1 MEYNYDFEFKLH
13 NYRCFVQNGGQRV
26 MNDKS
31 FSSPVLISLGAMGL
45 RLVSSVWEALECL
58 KNQWPQQDGVEYRRA
73 TRMCRDALEGWMSPA
88 KARQAFVV
96 AAQRAGVL
104 IGNPTLK

>member
-1 MEYNYDFEFKLH
+1 MEYNYDFEFKLRK
-13 NYRCFVQNGGQRV
+13 YRCFVQNGRQRV

-45 RLVSSVWEALECL
+45 RLVSSAWEALECL

-73 TRMCRDALEGWMSPA
+73 TRMCRDALEGWMPPA
-88 KARQAFVV
+88 KARQAFVI

-104 IGNPTLK
+104 IGKPTLK